1 MIRRFLE
8 RRRPEP
14 PALPEGRR
22 VYAVGDVH
30 GRLDLLETLLA
41 RLEADNAARGA
52 ADTDVILLGDL
63 IDRGPDSA
71 RVVERAMTS
80 LGWARLLTLRG
91 NHEDAMLAALDG
103 DRDMCRLWLRNGG
116 KEALASW
123 GVPDTVIADGTL
135 GEVTEAAR
143 RAVPPHQFAFLSRAP
158 HSMRIG
164 SYYFVHAGVRPG
176 VGLDD
181 QRSSDTLWIR
191 DEFLRS
197 TADHGAVIVH
207 GHSIALEVEER
218 PNRIGVDTGAY
229 ATGKL
234 TALGLEGTERWLIQT
249 GAAQD

>member
-22 VYAVGDVH
+22 IYAIGDVH
-30 GRLDLLETLLA
+30 GRADLLDDLLA
-41 RLEADNAARGA
+41 RIAADTMTRGP

-71 RVVERAMTS
+71 GVVERAMTPPS
-80 LGWARLLTLRG
+80 WARLLVLKG

-116 KEALASW
+116 PEALASW
-123 GVPDTVIADGTL
+123 GVAEAIIADGTL

-143 RAVPPHQFAFLSRAP
+143 RAIPVHQLAFLSQAP
-158 HSMRIG
+158 HSILIG
-164 SYYFVHAGVRPG
+164 NYYFTHAGVRPG
-176 VGLDD
+176 VALDNQQPND
-181 QRSSDTLWIR
+181 LLWIR
-191 DEFLRS
+191 EEFLKSRS
-197 TADHGAVIVH
+197 DHGAVVVH

-218 PNRIGVDTGAY
+218 PNRIGLDTGAY
-229 ATGKL
+229 ATGRL
-234 TALGLEGTERWLIQT
+234 TALCLQDKDRWFLQT
-249 GAAQD
+249 